1 MTAFLLRRLG
11 QAAVTIFLVSLIVF
25 LVVYFI
31 PGDPVTVML
40 GAQASPQQVAA
51 LRVEFGLDKPLQ
63 VRYGLWLWHALHL
76 DFGTSVLLGQGVIG
90 EVAQALPV
98 TLELSLLAV
107 AIALLISVP
116 TGIVAGVRQNTWLD
130 IAARAVSFLGQS
142 IPGFW
147 LGLMLIWLL
156 AVRFPIFP
164 TYGFVDPR
172 QSILGNLRS
181 MALPSFTLGVFISA
195 PLTRYLR
202 ASVIQALGED
212 YVVTARSKGLTA
224 RQVIVRH
231 VVRNSLIPF
240 VTQLGL
246 IFAYLIGGAVVIE
259 QVFSL
264 PGIGQLALT
273 AFSNRDYPII
283 QGVVLL
289 VAAGF
294 VLINLLV
301 DVLYSILDP
310 RIRLG
315 GSSAPA

>member
-11 QAAVTIFLVSLIVF
+11 QAVVTIFLVSLIVF

-40 GAQASPQQVAA
+40 GAQASPQQVTA

-130 IAARAVSFLGQS
+130 ISARAVSFLGQS

-147 LGLMLIWLL
+147 LGLMLIWLF

-172 QSILGNLRS
+172 QSIGGNLRS
-181 MALPSFTLGVFISA
+181 MTLPAFTLGVFISA

-212 YVVTARSKGLTA
+212 YVITARSKGLTA

>member
-1 MTAFLLRRLG
+1 VTAFLLRRLG
-11 QAAVTIFLVSLIVF
+11 QAVVTIFLVSLIVF

-76 DFGTSVLLGQGVIG
+76 DFGVSVLLGQGVIG
-90 EVAQALPV
+90 EVVQALPV

-107 AIALLISVP
+107 SIALLISVP
-116 TGIVAGVRQNTWLD
+116 TGIVAGVRQNTWMD
-130 IAARAVSFLGQS
+130 IGARAISFLGQS

-172 QSILGNLRS
+172 QSIVGNLKS
-181 MALPSFTLGVFISA
+181 MTLPAFTLGVFISA

-212 YVVTARSKGLTA
+212 YVITARSKGLTA